1 MAKPPLGEQQLNLL
15 KYIADNAPVSVR
27 NVTDRYGEDH
37 GLART
42 TVLTMMERLR
52 AKGYLTRKKQN
63 GVLQYSPAVTGSE
76 MWQGVVEQFV
86 ERTLGGSVAPFVAYL
101 TKTKSLSEVELEALR
116 KFAQEIG
123 LDEGKL

>member
-15 KYIADNAPVSVR
+15 RFIADNAPLSVR
-27 NVTDRYGEDH
+27 EVADRYGEPH

-52 AKGYLTRKKQN
+52 AKGYLARKKQD
-63 GVLQYSPAVTGSE
+63 GTLKYSPAVSGSD

-101 TKTKSLSEVELEALR
+101 TKTKSLSEEELEALR

-123 LDEGKL
+123 LDQEQK